1 MNIIEKR
8 KMAEGIL
15 YNFHLS
21 RSATAEHVDVLIT
34 IKDLLRSAGLVLVA
48 NECGQIEMLDIDSR
62 AERARALFI

>member
-8 KMAEGIL
+8 KMAEGVL

-21 RSATAEHVDVLIT
+21 RNATADHVDVLIT
-34 IKDLLRSAGLVLVA
+34 IKDLLRSAGLVLIA
-48 NECGQIEMLDIDSR
+48 NDYGQIEMLDIDSR